1 MLKSF
6 IRSTPTILQSEQL
19 IVLAIV
25 NGRGIES
32 ADLVA
37 MTWLTAANGDANR
50 IMYIFQMKQR
60 GMVLKRED
68 ASNEIKSSEKSII
81 PRLPLFQ

>member
-1 MLKSF
+1 M
-6 IRSTPTILQSEQL
+6 LQSEQL

-25 NGRGIES
+25 NGKGIDS

-50 IMYIFQMKQR
+50 IMYIFQMKQKSK
-60 GMVLKRED
+60 VLRSDDD
-68 ASNEIKSSEKSII
+68 ATNSNQHE
-81 PRLPLFQ
+81 

>member
-1 MLKSF
+1 M
-6 IRSTPTILQSEQL
+6 LQSEQL

-25 NGRGIES
+25 NGKGIDS

-50 IMYIFQMKQR
+50 IMYIFQVKNY
-60 GMVLKRED
+60 GV
-68 ASNEIKSSEKSII
+68 KSRWCNKFKST
-81 PRLPLFQ
+81 